1 MIKRNLSF
9 IFFII
14 IFLGTLSAEDGANSI
29 SIDREQKSESNNLK
43 LAKGIAAGLGAAGC
57 VYMDAII
64 LNWLLKKRDQSAPSN
79 IIIRNSVDKIGLFLY
94 KNMQIDGK
102 TLGLKNVKL
111 LASALLGIPTTILG
125 LYLTKL
131 IIDKLRSFIKDK
143 RENKE
148 RLNE

>member
-29 SIDREQKSESNNLK
+29 SIDREQKSESSNLK
-43 LAKGIAAGLGAAGC
+43 LAKGIASGLGAAGC

-131 IIDKLRSFIKDK
+131 AIDKLRSFIKDK